1 MNNNFDYWQI
11 KEWLKSAEE
20 VKKKNVKKI
29 QLMKWTEN
37 KAMAII

>member
-1 MNNNFDYWQI
+1 MAKI
-11 KEWLKSAEE
+11 CRRS
-20 VKKKNVKKI
+20 KKKNVKKI